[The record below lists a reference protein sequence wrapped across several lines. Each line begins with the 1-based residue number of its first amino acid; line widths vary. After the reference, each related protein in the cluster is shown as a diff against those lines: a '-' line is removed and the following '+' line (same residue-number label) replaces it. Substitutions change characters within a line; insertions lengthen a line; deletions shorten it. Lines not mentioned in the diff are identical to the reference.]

1 MSIIDDNHLL
11 AEAQRGEKLRPVPSI
26 GRIVR
31 YRLTETDAVK
41 INKRRED
48 ASRHMLEHRSRS
60 DGSQVHVG
68 NVVAPRQEVAMV
80 IVAVHGN
87 TPDSLVN
94 GKCLLDGTDDYWAIS
109 VKVGEGPGTWSWPTR
124 EG

>member
-1 MSIIDDNHLL
+1 M
-11 AEAQRGEKLRPVPSI
+11 KPTI

-31 YRLTETDAVK
+31 YRLTAADAEK
-41 INKRRED
+41 INKRRRD
-48 ASRHMLEHRSRS
+48 AFEHITEHRERA

-68 NVVAPRQEVAMV
+68 NRASEGQEVVMV
-80 IVAVHGN
+80 IVAAHGDQ
-87 TPDSLVN
+87 PDSYVN
-94 GKCLLDGTDDYWAIS
+94 GKCLLDGNDDYWATS